1 MRNLKN
7 LLEGRELSPSCA
19 GLISGSVYNCDEP
32 LVPSVYKRVII
43 GSIDDILEKTFDP
56 TETNVLT
63 ALTLKTGEQ
72 CFAFD
77 GVKNSISPSIELRE
91 ATLAN
96 TYVHQLALSIFEVD
110 SAQKENI
117 ENMVLDRMFAIVE
130 NANDSSYGDSIFE
143 IYGFNGMEVN
153 ELTRTPSDPD
163 TSGAYVMNMQT
174 PEAYGGE
181 TRLPITFDAGGY
193 EATLAAVE
201 ALLSPAPAPPTV

>member
-1 MRNLKN
+1 
-7 LLEGRELSPSCA
+7 
-19 GLISGSVYNCDEP
+19 LISGSIYDCENP
-32 LVPSVYKRVII
+32 LIPSVYRRVII
-43 GSIDDILEKTFDP
+43 GSLRSIADFEQDP
-56 TETNVLT
+56 TDTNVIT
-63 ALTLKTGEQ
+63 AITLKDGDL
-72 CFAFD
+72 CYSFD

-96 TYVHQLALSIFEVD
+96 TYVHALALSIFEVD
-110 SAQKENI
+110 SAQKQNI
-117 ENMVLDRMFAIVE
+117 EAMALDQMFAIVE

-163 TSGAYVMNMQT
+163 TAGAYVMNMQT

-181 TRLPITFDAGGY
+181 SRLPLTFDAGGY

-201 ALLSPAPAPPTV
+201 ALLVPPVPPL